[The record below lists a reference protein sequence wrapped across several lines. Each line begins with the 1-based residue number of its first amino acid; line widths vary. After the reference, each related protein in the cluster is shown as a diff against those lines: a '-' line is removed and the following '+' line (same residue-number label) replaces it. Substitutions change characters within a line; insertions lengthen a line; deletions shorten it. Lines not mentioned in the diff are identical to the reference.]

1 MVEDEERGK
10 QTEVKGD
17 YKEAMKKDHEG
28 KKIKRDDRKSRME
41 RDEYKEK
48 IRENEDEK
56 ILKMNE
62 NDKKAKKKSNDETG
76 NEARRNGGSEE
87 MGKNKRYDGGWR
99 VKVDEEEKRNQAIQ
113 RMRKDEKIRMNELF
127 SSREKSLEK
136 NNSTNGADYHM
147 SRDKID
153 EQIIRSLT
161 PEMANEMKIRGIIF
175 YEDLG
180 KGTFS
185 IVKKGWCNMLAKM
198 VAIKIID
205 TRKDSKYTRKCLP
218 REIELVRKLQ
228 HENIIKAYEVIEKNP
243 YVCIIQDFTSRGD
256 LLQKIRR
263 ESKVDEKE
271 GKIHFRQLIEVMKYL
286 KSMEV
291 VHRDI
296 KCENILLDSCE
307 NVKITDFG
315 FARLLKKGEKSKTFC
330 GSRAYLAPEIIR
342 AQPYDGYL
350 SDMWSAGIV
359 LYVMITGMM
368 PYNDKDVKKMLERQ
382 LQHRIAYRRTTEISI
397 DAKRLIYDI
406 LHPIPHKRLT
416 IEEVLRSKWLAGTEY
431 RILVQAASDSIATN
445 SDKPT

>member
-1 MVEDEERGK
+1 
-10 QTEVKGD
+10 
-17 YKEAMKKDHEG
+17 
-28 KKIKRDDRKSRME
+28 ME

-315 FARLLKKGEKSKTFC
+315 FARLLKKAKNRKHFAALG
-330 GSRAYLAPEIIR
+330 

-382 LQHRIAYRRTTEISI
+382 LQHR
-397 DAKRLIYDI
+397 
-406 LHPIPHKRLT
+406 LT